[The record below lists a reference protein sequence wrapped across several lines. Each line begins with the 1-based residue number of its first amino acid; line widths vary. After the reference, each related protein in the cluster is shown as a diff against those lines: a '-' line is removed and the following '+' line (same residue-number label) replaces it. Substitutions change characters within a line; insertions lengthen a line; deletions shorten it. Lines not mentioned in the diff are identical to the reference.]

1 MHVLILIL
9 AVIGLLALVL
19 LAMTALS
26 DSTPKAAAPPPDD
39 PAAPY
44 REGLHAAVRMQRV
57 AQDLEQQLYTE
68 AARQLGEEGEPVSG
82 RDTPA
87 PGQSAGEV

>member
-9 AVIGLLALVL
+9 AIIGLMALLL
-19 LAMTALS
+19 LAVAALN
-26 DSTPKAAAPPPDD
+26 DSTPKAPPPPADD

-68 AARQLGEEGEPVSG
+68 AARQLGAEEEPAQGHS
-82 RDTPA
+82 A
-87 PGQSAGEV
+87 EQS

>member
-9 AVIGLLALVL
+9 AIIGLMALLL
-19 LAMTALS
+19 LAVAALN
-26 DSTPKAAAPPPDD
+26 DSTPKAPPPPADD

-57 AQDLEQQLYTE
+57 AHLEQQLYTE
-68 AARQLGEEGEPVSG
+68 AARQLGAEEEPAQG
-82 RDTPA
+82 H
-87 PGQSAGEV
+87 SAEQQ